1 MGVEC
6 YLSGIKLMRNDT
18 ETGVSLVKDVSKA
31 ELTIAICQESGFTR
45 GEIDPDVIVP
55 LNEKDLGVD
64 FKDVTSEDWKPFF
77 RTNGSKVPMQLYFT
91 EDKFFLCQ
99 SLEVF
104 RVKPTQIRIK
114 HKYGNSRKHKN
125 IISS

>member
-18 ETGVSLVKDVSKA
+18 ETGVSLVKDVSMSGF
-31 ELTIAICQESGFTR
+31 TIAICQKSAFTL
-45 GEIDPDVIVP
+45 GKIDPDVIVP

-64 FKDVTSEDWKPFF
+64 FKDETSEDWKPFF
-77 RTNGSKVPMQLYFT
+77 RTNNSKVPMQLYFT
-91 EDKFFLCQ
+91 EDWFFLCQ

-104 RVKPTQIRIK
+104 RVKSTQIRIK
-114 HKYGNSRKHKN
+114 HKYGSSRKCKK
-125 IISS
+125 